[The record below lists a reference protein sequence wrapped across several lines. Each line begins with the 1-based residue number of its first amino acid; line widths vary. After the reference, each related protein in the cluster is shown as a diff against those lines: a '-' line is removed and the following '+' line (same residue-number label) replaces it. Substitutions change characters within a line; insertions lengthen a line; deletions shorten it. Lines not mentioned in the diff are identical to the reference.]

1 MEYPLLPII
10 IVLFVLLFC
19 IYAVYT
25 RYKVCKKLNYM
36 LDALEDKEY
45 NFKFSEELLLNKS
58 LNKVLNRLRGIFEK
72 ERNELLEQ
80 ESYYGHMLN
89 HIKTGIIAIY
99 PNGKVDFSNNQA
111 LMLLGVASLS
121 NIRQLRRINSELYEK
136 IVEVIPGQEIKVIL
150 FNETNRMNIL
160 LSASYA
166 TINGN
171 EIKIVALNDISEQ
184 LSENE
189 AESWSKLTRVLTHE
203 VMNSIAPIASLSDIL
218 KSKATEGGLN
228 EDYQAG
234 LETIS
239 TSSHGLMKFVESYRN
254 LTRIAAP
261 VKKVLLLKDLIN
273 NVINL
278 VSAQVA
284 EYNASVLFSEKQE
297 DILLYADE
305 AQISQIIVNLIKN
318 ALQAGAN
325 RVEIVAEL
333 DFIENVVI
341 HVINNGT
348 PISKECGEQIFIPFF
363 TTKQEGTGIG
373 LSLSRQI
380 MCMHGGSLRLTGSDE
395 KATVF
400 TLTFI

>member
-19 IYAVYT
+19 IYAVYA

-136 IVEVIPGQEIKVIL
+136 IVEVMPGQEIKVIL

-218 KSKATEGGLN
+218 KSKATEDGLN

-341 HVINNGT
+341 HVIM
-348 PISKECGEQIFIPFF
+348 ELQ
-363 TTKQEGTGIG
+363 
-373 LSLSRQI
+373 
-380 MCMHGGSLRLTGSDE
+380 
-395 KATVF
+395 
-400 TLTFI
+400 